1 MDKLQEEKREKALN
15 SALKF
20 LSFRSRSIK
29 EVRDFLSKKGL
40 PEKEIENLINYLVE
54 LGFLDDKKFAKT
66 WIEERQKYKNKSR
79 LALKL
84 ELQKKGVKPEIIEE
98 LLNESSNDY
107 EIAKEFIKK
116 KRARFANLD
125 WDSFVQKAAGGLRQ
139 RGFSW
144 DTIKKVIDEAKN
156 EQ

>member
-15 SALKF
+15 LALRF

-107 EIAKEFIKK
+107 ETAKEFIKK
-116 KRARFANLD
+116 KRERFANLD
-125 WDSFVQKAAGGLRQ
+125 WNSFVKRVAGGLRQ
-139 RGFSW
+139 KGFSW
-144 DTIKKVIDEAKN
+144 ETIKKVLDEAKN

>member
-15 SALKF
+15 LALRF

-29 EVRDFLSKKGL
+29 EVRDFLSKKRL
-40 PEKEIENLINYLVE
+40 PEKEIENLINYFVE

-98 LLNESSNDY
+98 LLNESRNDY

-116 KRARFANLD
+116 KRERFANLD
-125 WDSFVQKAAGGLRQ
+125 WDSFVKKAAGGLRQ
-139 RGFSW
+139 KGFSW
-144 DTIKKVIDEAKN
+144 DTIKKVLDEAKN